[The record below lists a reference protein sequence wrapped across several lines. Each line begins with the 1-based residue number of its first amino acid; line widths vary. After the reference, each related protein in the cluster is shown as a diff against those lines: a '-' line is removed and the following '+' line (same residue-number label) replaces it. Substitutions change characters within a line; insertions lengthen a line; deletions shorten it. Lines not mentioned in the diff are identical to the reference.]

1 MENFKVLTHVRFG
14 KVRTVELENAPY
26 FVGRDIG
33 SILGYARPEG
43 FVAKHVQKD
52 DCRKLPVRA
61 LDSANT
67 SLTTLINRHG
77 VEDLLAASSSPSV
90 TEIRDWL
97 LGDKDVSEPVIAVPP
112 VIVVKGVRAYIDAQ
126 NIAWLDA
133 EFIARGLGF
142 VETKDGVEY
151 VMWRRVNAYLE
162 EFGFRQKLSNG
173 SFIPE
178 NMFYRLVWKA
188 RTEAALEFQS
198 KVADEIL
205 PSIRQNGYYAA
216 PNGEDRVTDLNKEVI
231 RLRKQIEQVNCTD
244 LAVVYCLLMSNGAVK
259 IGITKDLPDRIKQL
273 KAETKLDVFNF
284 ASTRY
289 MPREEALAL
298 EAALKEK
305 YAADCL
311 GGEFF
316 DVRFLDVAAQL

>member
-1 MENFKVLTHVRFG
+1 M
-14 KVRTVELENAPY
+14 
-26 FVGRDIG
+26 
-33 SILGYARPEG
+33 
-43 FVAKHVQKD
+43 
-52 DCRKLPVRA
+52 
-61 LDSANT
+61 
-67 SLTTLINRHG
+67 
-77 VEDLLAASSSPSV
+77 
-90 TEIRDWL
+90 
-97 LGDKDVSEPVIAVPP
+97 
-112 VIVVKGVRAYIDAQ
+112 
-126 NIAWLDA
+126 
-133 EFIARGLGF
+133 
-142 VETKDGVEY
+142 
-151 VMWRRVNAYLE
+151 
-162 EFGFRQKLSNG
+162 FGFRQKLSNG